1 MLSSIKFDFQADSA
15 EDFEIFKVLFIRNA
29 GIAQMIYDF
38 YLGDVLIR
46 LQCSSIND
54 YQLVGIGFFH
64 YSKQGNSVSLEQ
76 FNPLQD
82 IRFTNFNEIK
92 RLWYITE
99 AWAFLSYSPENA
111 ESSFSMIHD
120 VLKIVARINNL
131 KAFL

>member
-15 EDFEIFKVLFIRNA
+15 EDFEYFKVLFVRNA

-38 YLGDVLIR
+38 HLGDVLIR

-54 YQLVGIGFFH
+54 HQLVGVGFFH

-82 IRFTNFNEIK
+82 IRFANFNEIK

-99 AWAFLSYSPENA
+99 TWAFLSYSPENA